1 MQLRPQLGVLLP
13 QLRCS
18 IAPRSTRESCD
29 SWNGLI
35 RKSTAPRLMAVTA
48 SLTPPN
54 PVITTARIVGNSVNA
69 SSSRSSP
76 LASGSRRVDDER
88 VVGEAVQT
96 VAPIGGIRRL
106 RHSEPVGLETVGDHL
121 PQRRVV
127 LDQEYGEAS
136 RFSHGRG
143 EPGQRP

>member
-1 MQLRPQLGVLLP
+1 M
-13 QLRCS
+13 
-18 IAPRSTRESCD
+18 
-29 SWNGLI
+29 I
-35 RKSTAPRLMAVTA
+35 RKSTAPRLIAVTA
-48 SLTPPN
+48 SLDAAEAGHHDRAHRREQRQRLVEDVQ
-54 PVITTARIVGNSVNA
+54 PVGVGQ
-69 SSSRSSP
+69 P
-76 LASGSRRVDDER
+76 QVDDER
-88 VVGEAVQT
+88 VVGEAVQP

-106 RHSEPVGLETVGDHL
+106 RHIEPVGLETVGDHL